1 MFYTCPI
8 WLHYVIPLYEIFKS
22 GLLVCRI
29 ALRHVTHDLSE
40 FLCGKLSEYNN
51 KRFNIALSK
60 RTPLERRKSR
70 EFSAVKI
77 FHTRIFRERAT
88 SGAPNLSPF
97 PVSLA
102 PVRPIW
108 GFIWCVCVHGCP
120 ADVPKNRPDLNC
132 KNLQKKYTS
141 AGPKKARFRF
151 MGEQIYGRRI
161 IAEAVRCCDWNELK
175 NQYVMRYCFF
185 FVIIVLIQISIYSK
199 KVISQWYNLFFH
211 DFFSLS

>member
-1 MFYTCPI
+1 MSLTIRANFSTKMY
-8 WLHYVIPLYEIFKS
+8 
-22 GLLVCRI
+22 
-29 ALRHVTHDLSE
+29 
-40 FLCGKLSEYNN
+40 GKLPQIRIIQYGT

-60 RTPLERRKSR
+60 QTPFEKRKAR

-102 PVRPIW
+102 PVRFVW

-132 KNLQKKYTS
+132 KKSAKKVHKCGAEKS
-141 AGPKKARFRF
+141 AF
-151 MGEQIYGRRI
+151 QIYGGADLRRRI
-161 IAEAVRCCDWNELK
+161 IAEAVRRCD
-175 NQYVMRYCFF
+175 
-185 FVIIVLIQISIYSK
+185 
-199 KVISQWYNLFFH
+199 
-211 DFFSLS
+211 